1 MAVVDIDNFKHI
13 NDSLGH
19 PVGDKALRHIAGI
32 INAAVGDRGAVIR
45 YGGDEFLLVFHE
57 IEEPAFFRLLQEIK
71 DKVSASC
78 LEGYPA
84 LRLGV
89 SIGGAYRAG
98 SLTESIAR
106 ADREMYRNKSAC
118 KQKRD

>member
-1 MAVVDIDNFKHI
+1 M
-13 NDSLGH
+13 
-19 PVGDKALRHIAGI
+19 
-32 INAAVGDRGAVIR
+32 GDRGVVIR

-57 IEEPAFFRLLQEIK
+57 IEEPAFFRFLQEIK
-71 DKVSASC
+71 DKVSVSC

-98 SLTESIAR
+98 SLTEAIAR